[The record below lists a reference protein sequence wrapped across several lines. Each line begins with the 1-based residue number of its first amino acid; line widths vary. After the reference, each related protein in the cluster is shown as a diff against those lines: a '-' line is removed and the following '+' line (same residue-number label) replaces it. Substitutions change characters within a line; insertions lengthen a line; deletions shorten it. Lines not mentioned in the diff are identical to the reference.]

1 MAHVR
6 KSIRDNVKT
15 ALTGLTTTGSN
26 VYQTRVYPLA
36 EDKLPGIA
44 IYTRTEDVEYQTIT
58 APRLKERTLRIAVE
72 AYVKAL
78 TDYDDTLDKIAL
90 EVEAALYTDL
100 TRGGFAKDTRVV
112 SFDSQFSGDGDQPI
126 AYATMEVEIDYFTG
140 EDDAETA
147 I

>member
-6 KSIRDNVKT
+6 KSIRDNVVT
-15 ALTGLTTTGSN
+15 ALTGLTTTGNN
-26 VYQTRVYPLA
+26 VYQTRIYPVA

-44 IYTRTEDVEYQTIT
+44 IYTRTEDTEYQTIT
-58 APRLKERTLRIAVE
+58 VPRIQERTLSIAVE

-78 TDYDDTLDKIAL
+78 NNYDDTLDAIAA

-112 SFDSQFSGDGDQPI
+112 SFDAQFSGDGDQPV
-126 AYATMEVEIDYFTG
+126 AYATIEIQIDYFTE

>member
-44 IYTRTEDVEYQTIT
+44 IYTRTEDTEYQTIT
-58 APRLKERTLRIAVE
+58 VPRVKERTLRIAVE

-126 AYATMEVEIDYFTG
+126 AYATMEVEVDYFTG

>member
-6 KSIRDNVKT
+6 QSIRENIT
-15 ALTGLTTTGSN
+15 TTLTGLTTTGSN
-26 VYQTRVYPLA
+26 VYQTRIYPVA

-44 IYTRTEDVEYQTIT
+44 IYTRTEDTEYQTIT
-58 APRLKERTLRIAVE
+58 LPRTQERTLVIAVE

-78 TDYDDTLDKIAL
+78 NNYDDTLDTIAA
-90 EVEAALYTDL
+90 EVEGALYTDL
-100 TRGGFAKDTRVV
+100 TRGGYAKDTRVV

-126 AYATMEVEIDYFTG
+126 AYATIEVQVDYFTE

-147 I
+147 V

>member
-15 ALTGLTTTGSN
+15 ALTGLTTTGAN

-44 IYTRTEDVEYQTIT
+44 LYTRTEDAEYQTMTVQRIQ
-58 APRLKERTLRIAVE
+58 ERTLRIAVE

-78 TDYDDTLDKIAL
+78 VNYDDTLDKIAL
-90 EVEAALYTDL
+90 EVETALYTDL
-100 TRGGFAKDTRVV
+100 TRGGYAKDTRVV

-126 AYATMEVEIDYFTG
+126 AYATMEIEIDYFTD
-140 EDDAETA
+140 ENDAETA
-147 I
+147 L

>member
-44 IYTRTEDVEYQTIT
+44 IYTRTEDTEYQTIT
-58 APRLKERTLRIAVE
+58 VPRAKERTLRIAVE

-126 AYATMEVEIDYFTG
+126 AYATMEVEVDYFTG

>member
-15 ALTGLTTTGSN
+15 TLTGLTTTGSN

-44 IYTRTEDVEYQTIT
+44 IYTRSEDTEYQTVT
-58 APRLKERTLRIAVE
+58 VPRHQERTLVIAVE

-78 TDYDDTLDKIAL
+78 TDYDDTLDSIAA

-100 TRGGFAKDTRVV
+100 TRGGYARDTRVV

-126 AYATMEVEIDYFTG
+126 AYATIEVQVDYFT
-140 EDDAETA
+140 EENDAETA
-147 I
+147 A

>member
-1 MAHVR
+1 VAHVR

-44 IYTRTEDVEYQTIT
+44 IYTRTEDTEYQTIT
-58 APRLKERTLRIAVE
+58 VPRVKERTLRIAVE

-126 AYATMEVEIDYFTG
+126 AYATMEVEVDYFTG

>member
-1 MAHVR
+1 VAHVR

-58 APRLKERTLRIAVE
+58 VPRAKERTLRIAVE

-78 TDYDDTLDKIAL
+78 TNYDDTLDKIAL

-140 EDDAETA
+140 EDDAGTA
-147 I
+147 V

>member
-6 KSIRDNVKT
+6 QSIRENVT
-15 ALTGLTTTGSN
+15 TTLTGLTTTGSN
-26 VYQTRVYPLA
+26 VYQTRIYPVA

-44 IYTRTEDVEYQTIT
+44 IYTRTEDTEYQTIT
-58 APRLKERTLRIAVE
+58 VPRTQERTLVIAVE

-78 TDYDDTLDKIAL
+78 NNYDDTLDTIAA
-90 EVEAALYTDL
+90 EVEGALYADL
-100 TRGGFAKDTRVV
+100 TRGGYAKDTRVV

-126 AYATMEVEIDYFTG
+126 AYATIEVQVDYFTE

-147 I
+147 V

>member
-15 ALTGLTTTGSN
+15 ALTGLTTTGAN

-44 IYTRTEDVEYQTIT
+44 LYTRTEDAEYQTMT
-58 APRLKERTLRIAVE
+58 VPRIQERTLRIVVE

-78 TDYDDTLDKIAL
+78 VDYDDTLDNIAL
-90 EVEAALYTDL
+90 EVETALYTDL
-100 TRGGFAKDTRVV
+100 TRGGYAKDTRVV

-126 AYATMEVEIDYFTG
+126 AYATMEIEIDYFTD
-140 EDDAETA
+140 ENDAETA
-147 I
+147 L

>member
-58 APRLKERTLRIAVE
+58 VPRAKERTLRIAVE

-78 TDYDDTLDKIAL
+78 TNYDDTLDKIAL

-140 EDDAETA
+140 EDDAGTA